1 LHETYDF
8 VIIDNPTIG
17 LVSDAMS
24 IFKKA
29 YYPIYVFKNEY
40 SKKYFVNNLDRLM
53 LDNKIKNLSVVL
65 NSVEHSKVAD
75 GVSYGYVGGYGYG
88 GYYEDEPKESKN
100 SFKNI
105 FGRKK

>member
-1 LHETYDF
+1 MHETYDF

-65 NSVEHSKVAD
+65 NSVEHIKDAF
-75 GVSYGYVGGYGYG
+75 GGSFDYG